1 MIYPMERDD
10 DFDLGRIREVDSQI
24 NVFQGKL
31 SKFNDHLDGR
41 LKHDTL
47 NLPVPGTWCG
57 Y

>member
-1 MIYPMERDD
+1 MERDD

-47 NLPVPGTWCG
+47 NLPVPGTWYG